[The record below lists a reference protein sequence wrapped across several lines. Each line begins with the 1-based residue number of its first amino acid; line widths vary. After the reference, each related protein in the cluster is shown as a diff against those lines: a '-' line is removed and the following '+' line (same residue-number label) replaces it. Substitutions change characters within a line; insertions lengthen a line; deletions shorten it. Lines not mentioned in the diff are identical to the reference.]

1 MRHYLLAVTV
11 LVPIA
16 CSSPRPLAEPQPV
29 RVGHPRDDGQQMHG
43 AIIPSSGGTPLVFC
57 SSPGLSVTLKVD
69 SVSVGATRLAMG
81 TGEIAVGASNEGTH
95 ADVDEVTFFLDGSG
109 RTFVGADTVDVRP
122 GLVLYVPQGVRHGF
136 RNTGAVPLRF
146 AWVIV
151 PQGLAERFRTRGV
164 APGTAC
170 PPARP

>member
-1 MRHYLLAVTV
+1 MRHYLLAVT
-11 LVPIA
+11 LLFPAA
-16 CSSPRPLAEPQPV
+16 CSLPRPPVAPQPV
-29 RVGHPRDDGQQMHG
+29 RVGQPRGDGQPPRG
-43 AIIPSSGGTPLVFC
+43 AIIPPSEGTPLVFC
-57 SSPGLSVTLKVD
+57 SAPGLSVTLKVD

-81 TGEIAVGASNEGTH
+81 TAEIAVGGSNEGTH
-95 ADVDEVTFFLDGSG
+95 RDVDEVNFFLDGSG

-136 RNTGAVPLRF
+136 RNTGALPLRF

-151 PQGLAERFRTRGV
+151 PQGLAERFRTGGV